1 MPLIFKQ
8 SLDLL
13 VAIGWL
19 EPAGETTKTRR
30 YRLSASAR
38 GDRRFEDLVARVKGS
53 AN

>member
-30 YRLSASAR
+30 YRLSASAIP
-38 GDRRFEDLVARVKGS
+38 GFDLAQVGRTGTI
-53 AN
+53 